1 MLKLAGAILV
11 LLMDLFTGPSQI
23 FAQPIDDAVVKS
35 VVQILTPPRANRR
48 GDIGTG
54 FLITVPLE
62 AANEQGLASFLVT
75 NKHMLGEWNPIDGDF
90 DHNDWIMVRLYRD
103 MLIPEGP
110 VEEVQVQL
118 KMPDGKLDLSRL
130 ALHPEKTVD
139 VAVVRIDDV
148 VMKHQKQI
156 RKRLKFR
163 SLTKDWLEPFAELPG
178 PYGYIGAPVFA
189 LGYPRGITS
198 LLTNYP
204 IAKRGHLAATA
215 GEEIALDTSW
225 TLRNGQQSGIVVR
238 GKLFLIDGLIVSGNS
253 GGPIVF
259 PGAGAIGKDPKT
271 EQLTIK
277 ARGSSK
283 VLGIVSGGF
292 GSSGLSYAY
301 ATDYFRSLIDD
312 LLVRGRNFKN
322 TNR

>member
-1 MLKLAGAILV
+1 MRKLAGAILV
-11 LLMDLFTGPSQI
+11 LLMDLFTGPPQI

-35 VVQILTPPRANRR
+35 VVQILTPPRANRP

-54 FLITVPLE
+54 FLI
-62 AANEQGLASFLVT
+62 AAPFKGANKQGLASFLVT

-90 DHNDWIMVRLYRD
+90 NHNDWIMVRLYRD
-103 MLIPEGP
+103 MPTPEGP

-139 VAVVRIDDV
+139 VAVVRTDDV
-148 VMKHQKQI
+148 FMKYQNQI
-156 RKRLKFR
+156 RKRLNMKV
-163 SLTKDWLEPFAELPG
+163 LTKDWLERFADLPG
-178 PYGYIGAPVFA
+178 AFGYMGAPVFA

-215 GEEIALDTSW
+215 GEEIALNTSW
-225 TLRNGQQSGIVVR
+225 ILRSGQQSGIVVR
-238 GKLFLIDGLIVSGNS
+238 GKLLLIDGLIVPGNS
-253 GGPIVF
+253 GGPVVF
-259 PGAGAIGKDPKT
+259 PGAGAFGRDPKT
-271 EQLTIK
+271 GQVMMK
-277 ARGSSK
+277 SAGSSK
-283 VLGIVSGGF
+283 VLGIVSTGLGP
-292 GSSGLSYAY
+292 SGLSYAY

-312 LLVRGRNFKN
+312 LLVRMDENSKRPN
-322 TNR
+322 